1 VHHNREQA
9 VARAIDVHTHF
20 VPETM
25 PSGTGRNALWPSIE
39 HRDQNTAAVIVGGKV
54 FRAIDSRSW
63 DAGRRLQDMQLD
75 DVDVQVVSPMP
86 ELLSHWFP
94 VDDADALSGHI
105 NRSIAKL
112 CSAHPRSFVGIGMV
126 PVQDPAL
133 AARRL
138 VDIKALGLCGIEIG
152 SHINGMALGD
162 SRMHEFYAAA
172 EEADLA
178 IMIHPLHPSGIE
190 RMSGRPELAAVAA
203 FPLETALAATSLL
216 THAVTERFPK
226 LRILLSHG
234 GGALPWILPRLK
246 HARALGPPLQDL
258 FARDPG
264 EMARTFYYD
273 TILYD
278 RPALRFLADS
288 VGADHIVVG
297 SDYPFSIKQDRPAQ
311 FAEQAL
317 GISRETFAANTA
329 RFLNQ
334 APSAIWSA
342 VTVEQQQEN
351 QGETGG

>member
-1 VHHNREQA
+1 V
-9 VARAIDVHTHF
+9 V
-20 VPETM
+20 
-25 PSGTGRNALWPSIE
+25 
-39 HRDQNTAAVIVGGKV
+39 
-54 FRAIDSRSW
+54 DSRSW
-63 DAGRRLQDMQLD
+63 DADRRLQDMQSD

-94 VDDADALSGHI
+94 VEDADVLSDHI
-105 NRSIAKL
+105 NRAIAKL
-112 CSAHPRSFVGIGMV
+112 CAAHPQSFIGIGMA

-138 VDIKALGLCGIEIG
+138 ADIKALGLRGIEIG
-152 SHINGMALGD
+152 THINGMALGD
-162 SRMHEFYAAA
+162 PRMHELYAAA

-178 IMIHPLHPSGIE
+178 IMIHALHPSGME
-190 RMSGRPELAAVAA
+190 RMAGRPELAAVAA

-216 THAVTERFPK
+216 THAVTERFPE

-264 EMARTFYYD
+264 EMAKAFYYD

-278 RPALRFLADS
+278 RAALRFLADS
-288 VGADHIVVG
+288 IGADHIVVG

-317 GISRETFAANTA
+317 GIGREAFAANAARLLGKTA
-329 RFLNQ
+329 F
-334 APSAIWSA
+334 AM
-342 VTVEQQQEN
+342 
-351 QGETGG
+351 

>member
-1 VHHNREQA
+1 

-20 VPETM
+20 VPETF
-25 PSGTGRNALWPSIE
+25 PSGAGRNPLWPSME
-39 HRDQNTAAVIVGGKV
+39 HRDDNSAAVMVGGKV
-54 FRAIDSRSW
+54 FRLIDSRSW
-63 DAGRRLQDMQLD
+63 DAGRRLQDMQSD

-94 VDDADALSGHI
+94 VEDADILSDHI
-105 NRSIAKL
+105 NRAIAKL
-112 CSAHPRSFVGIGMV
+112 CAAHPRNFVGIGMV

-138 VDIKALGLCGIEIG
+138 AGVKALGLCGIEIG
-152 SHINGMALGD
+152 THINGMALGD
-162 SRMHEFYAAA
+162 PRMNEFYAAA

-178 IMIHPLHPSGIE
+178 IMTHPLHPAGME
-190 RMSGRPELAAVAA
+190 RMAGRPELAAVAA

-216 THAVTERFPK
+216 THGITERFPK

-264 EMARTFYYD
+264 EMAKTFYYD

-278 RPALRFLADS
+278 RLALRFLADS

-297 SDYPFSIKQDRPAQ
+297 SDYPFSIKQDRPAL

-317 GISRETFAANTA
+317 GMSREALTTNAT
-329 RFLNQ
+329 RFLNWT
-334 APSAIWSA
+334 P
-342 VTVEQQQEN
+342 
-351 QGETGG
+351 